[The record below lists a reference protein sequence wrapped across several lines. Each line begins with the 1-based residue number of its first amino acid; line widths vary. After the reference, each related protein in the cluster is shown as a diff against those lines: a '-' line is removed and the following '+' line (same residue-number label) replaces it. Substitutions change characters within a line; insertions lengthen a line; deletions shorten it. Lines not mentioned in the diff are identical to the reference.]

1 MRSLRYSSLLMLV
14 LLALIAGACSPSGA
28 GNNNQAAATTA
39 LGAAATSAPG
49 AEAPGAATTSAP
61 VTSTTSVSGTTG
73 SALAAGGGQQY
84 GNLKVIPV
92 EPNAHISFSGWGDAS
107 EQQIY
112 RDSIKRFNQFYP
124 GVTVDYRPVPA
135 NFQTKLKAQMAG
147 GTAPD
152 VFYLDKILMPAFAP
166 SGQLLALDDYMAQ
179 AGEKTSD
186 FIPALVSIFQL
197 DGKTYG
203 LPKDWGTLGL
213 VYLPDAF
220 KAANIPEP
228 TASWTWT
235 DVQKAADAIAKT
247 GKYKGY
253 CMAPDAARLIA
264 FVLQNGGNFTTPDY
278 KTATLNTP
286 AVTGAADFVAAMK
299 KSGSLVAPTD
309 LGASW
314 CGEAIGKQLVGMTYE
329 GGWMVPFMKTTYP
342 NVNWNTQVLPAG
354 PKGQA
359 DIIFTNAIGVNA
371 ATKFPKAS
379 AAFAL
384 FVTSEYNQGEIA
396 KTGFAYST
404 HPSQANLITDPRDK
418 NIQQGGLWKTDVG
431 EYWGPNTGNLEDV
444 VSKALERVFLG
455 AQDVQ
460 QSFSQAQQDA
470 TSALGQ

>member
-1 MRSLRYSSLLMLV
+1 
-14 LLALIAGACSPSGA
+14 
-28 GNNNQAAATTA
+28 
-39 LGAAATSAPG
+39 
-49 AEAPGAATTSAP
+49 
-61 VTSTTSVSGTTG
+61 
-73 SALAAGGGQQY
+73 
-84 GNLKVIPV
+84 
-92 EPNAHISFSGWGDAS
+92 
-107 EQQIY
+107 
-112 RDSIKRFNQFYP
+112 
-124 GVTVDYRPVPA
+124 
-135 NFQTKLKAQMAG
+135 
-147 GTAPD
+147 
-152 VFYLDKILMPAFAP
+152 
-166 SGQLLALDDYMAQ
+166 
-179 AGEKTSD
+179 
-186 FIPALVSIFQL
+186 
-197 DGKTYG
+197 
-203 LPKDWGTLGL
+203 
-213 VYLPDAF
+213 
-220 KAANIPEP
+220 
-228 TASWTWT
+228 
-235 DVQKAADAIAKT
+235 
-247 GKYKGY
+247 
-253 CMAPDAARLIA
+253 
-264 FVLQNGGNFTTPDY
+264 
-278 KTATLNTP
+278 
-286 AVTGAADFVAAMK
+286 MK